1 MSATA
6 FAVPANNVVASVGS
20 GGYTS
25 GSGTLVLQTGDGA
38 KFPVLTGS
46 QFYRLTVV
54 QQAVAYSGTATSA
67 NLTIFKATSRVG
79 DTFSGVTV
87 IEGTT
92 DRNYVSGDVVDVRV
106 TSGTIGDIQTAV
118 NALENTYANQGLTS
132 GNSLLPSAN
141 SPYALSVASGSFTPV
156 NVGSWNI
163 TLPVAGTY
171 FVFLCIRGYVN
182 VPASTTAWILTKLYN
197 STTASDVPNSQSL
210 IYYLANATSS
220 TIGVQVTTTIT
231 NVVTTSTINNVIQ
244 VYASP
249 NYILG
254 SSPLIQVV
262 SDGSGMSSLTYMR
275 VS

>member
-6 FAVPANNVVASVGS
+6 FAIPANNIVASVGT

-38 KFPVLTGS
+38 KFPTLSGS

-54 QQAVAYSGTATSA
+54 QQAVAYSGTATST
-67 NLTIFKATSRVG
+67 NLTIFKATSRTG

-118 NALENTYANQGLTS
+118 NTLENTYANQGITS
-132 GNSLLPSAN
+132 GNSILPSAN
-141 SPYALSVASGSFTPV
+141 SPYDLFVASGSYVSV
-156 NVGSWNI
+156 NPSAWNI

-171 FVFLCIRGYVN
+171 FVFLCVRVYLN
-182 VPASTTAWILTKLYN
+182 VPSNTTAWMLTKLYN
-197 STTASDVPNSQSL
+197 STTASDVSNSQAMV
-210 IYYLANATSS
+210 YFLANTTSATLGIQ
-220 TIGVQVTTTIT
+220 TETTFT
-231 NVVTTSTINNVIQ
+231 NVVTTSTSNNVIQ

-254 SSPLIQVV
+254 ATPTIQIV
-262 SDGSGMSSLTYMR
+262 SDGSGFSSLTYMR
-275 VS
+275 VA